1 MEKTN
6 GDNSERACFVEE
18 IRQLIKRVGWSQ
30 NRAAE
35 VIYTKLVE
43 CFTED
48 ELKSFQEKF
57 KKQLQRGSTSI
68 ERLSKYLEI
77 LRWDSDVKH
86 SGAVLN
92 TYVPSGELSLG
103 LSAELRVLSEE
114 IGNRVRVEDIE

>member
-6 GDNSERACFVEE
+6 GDNSERACLVEE

-30 NRAAE
+30 NKAAE
-35 VIYTKLVE
+35 VIHEVLDNSH
-43 CFTED
+43 TEG
-48 ELKSFQEKF
+48 ELKLFQEKF
-57 KKQLQRGSTSI
+57 KKQLQRGSISI

-77 LRWDSDVKH
+77 LRWDSDVKR

-92 TYVPSGELSLG
+92 TYVSSGELSQG

-114 IGNRVRVEDIE
+114 VGNRVRAEDIG